1 MAGLDKCSA
10 KNPGEITVNDK
21 SNDADAF
28 RELLTER
35 LKRSPRVRRLAGDSG
50 GVEEL
55 ATEAANT
62 LIDIQQSTGVMY
74 GDLLPKLLATPP
86 GAPEFDDLLDDIA
99 EELRHIHYHIM
110 NTKLFGYVVSAGPQP

>member
-1 MAGLDKCSA
+1 M
-10 KNPGEITVNDK
+10 NDD
-21 SNDADAF
+21 STEADEF

-50 GVEEL
+50 DVEEL

-62 LIDIQQSTGVMY
+62 LIDIQRSTGVMY
-74 GDLLPKLLATPP
+74 ADVLPRLLATPP
-86 GAPEFDDLLDDIA
+86 GTPEFDDLLDDIA